1 MKKVKNCLPSYKE
14 LISLWPDVAYWSE
27 DWSFWPI
34 EEVLKSL
41 QSDGCFV
48 ALATEK
54 DQVLG
59 FSFWKYVAGEG
70 ELLFVF
76 VPQAGRGGGIARQLL
91 DFSLG
96 HLQSLSVNQVFLEVR
111 PSNRAAIRLY
121 EALGFNL
128 LSTRKQYYKDGEDAF
143 VFSRELA

>member
-1 MKKVKNCLPSYKE
+1 MKKIKICLPSYKD
-14 LISLWPDVAYWSE
+14 LISLWPNVANWSQ
-27 DWSFWPI
+27 DWAFWPI

-41 QSDGCFV
+41 QSEGCFV
-48 ALATEK
+48 AIATEN

-76 VPQAGRGGGIARQLL
+76 VPQAGRGRGIARQMLE
-91 DFSLG
+91 FSLS
-96 HLQSLSVNQVFLEVR
+96 HLKSVGVDLVFLEVR
-111 PSNRAAIRLY
+111 FSNLAAIRLY

-128 LSTRKQYYKDGEDAF
+128 LSTRKQYYKDGEDAL
-143 VFSRELA
+143 VYSLELA